1 MEVEP
6 LDAVWKALSDPTR
19 RRILDLLRRGPST
32 TGDLCKP
39 FRTSRFAIMKHLSV
53 LETAGLVLA
62 RRAGRERWNYL
73 NSVPIQKI
81 YERWVRGYESHWA
94 ESLIRLKTAVE
105 QRETEATFMAEMSKS
120 KRTGSLSIEQEVLID
135 APRER
140 VFKALTTE
148 VEKWWAYRV
157 HGKGTVVK
165 LEPKLGG
172 WFYEDSG
179 KGEGAIW
186 GTVIFFRRPEVLR
199 LTGPL
204 GMSGAVKSTY
214 TYELVEKGR

>member
-1 MEVEP
+1 
-6 LDAVWKALSDPTR
+6 
-19 RRILDLLRRGPST
+19 
-32 TGDLCKP
+32 
-39 FRTSRFAIMKHLSV
+39 
-53 LETAGLVLA
+53 
-62 RRAGRERWNYL
+62 
-73 NSVPIQKI
+73 
-81 YERWVRGYESHWA
+81 
-94 ESLIRLKTAVE
+94 
-105 QRETEATFMAEMSKS
+105 MAEMSKA
-120 KRTGSLSIEQEVLID
+120 KRTGSLSIEQEILID

-157 HGKGTVVK
+157 HGEGTVVK

-186 GTVIFFRRPEVLR
+186 GTVIFFRKPEVLR

-204 GMSGAVKSTY
+204 GMSGAVNSTY
-214 TYELVEKGR
+214 TYELVEKGGKTLVKLSHQAFGFVDAETKKSYAGGWTFLLAKCLKAWVEEKKTYRQVARA